1 MTEVEEVEEV
11 KEVDVVGA
19 ESATESEA
27 AAAGGRAGAAVQVGS
42 TPGVPGVPGVPE
54 ASEGVVGTNVDVDP
68 VLDEGEVEGVIPPPI
83 PPPVF
88 RVMIFED
95 VSLDLPTQYPVVTLI
110 ENEPPLRSLVFPVG
124 LAEGTALAL
133 ALRRM
138 DSPRPTTHELFME
151 VMQRGRIDVIALR
164 LNGREN
170 GNYLAELDVMTPLG
184 RERITCRPSDGLVL
198 ALRMPV
204 SAPILVDERLF
215 EDPGDVVP
223 LWDG

>member
-11 KEVDVVGA
+11 KDVDAVA
-19 ESATESEA
+19 AESEA
-27 AAAGGRAGAAVQVGS
+27 AAAGGRDGAAVQDRS
-42 TPGVPGVPGVPE
+42 TSGIPATPE
-54 ASEGVVGTNVDVDP
+54 NAVGTSAA
-68 VLDEGEVEGVIPPPI
+68 VEPTPDDGVIPPPI

-88 RVMIFED
+88 RVMVFED

-138 DSPRPTTHELFME
+138 ESPRPTTHELFME

-184 RERITCRPSDGLVL
+184 RERIPCRPSDGLVL

-204 SAPILVDERLF
+204 SAPILADDRLF
-215 EDPGDVVP
+215 EEPGDVVP

>member
-11 KEVDVVGA
+11 KEIGA
-19 ESATESEA
+19 VAAGSEAAAAESEA
-27 AAAGGRAGAAVQVGS
+27 GAAGGRAGAAVQDRS
-42 TPGVPGVPGVPE
+42 APGIPA
-54 ASEGVVGTNVDVDP
+54 ASEHAAATNADLEP
-68 VLDEGEVEGVIPPPI
+68 APDEGEIEGVIPPPI

-88 RVMIFED
+88 RVMVFED

-138 DSPRPTTHELFME
+138 ESPRPTTHELFME

-184 RERITCRPSDGLVL
+184 RERISCRPSDGLVL

-215 EDPGDVVP
+215 EEPGDVVP

>member
-11 KEVDVVGA
+11 KDVDAVTA
-19 ESATESEA
+19 ESEA
-27 AAAGGRAGAAVQVGS
+27 AAAGGRAGAAVQDRS
-42 TPGVPGVPGVPE
+42 TSGIPATPE
-54 ASEGVVGTNVDVDP
+54 NAVGTNADVEP
-68 VLDEGEVEGVIPPPI
+68 APDEGEGEGVIPPPI

-88 RVMIFED
+88 RVMVFED

-138 DSPRPTTHELFME
+138 ESPRPTTHELFME

-184 RERITCRPSDGLVL
+184 RERIPCRPSDGLVL

-215 EDPGDVVP
+215 EEPGDVVP

>member
-11 KEVDVVGA
+11 DEVKEVDAVAA
-19 ESATESEA
+19 ESDASV
-27 AAAGGRAGAAVQVGS
+27 AGAPDGAVQVGT
-42 TPGVPGVPGVPE
+42 TPGFSG
-54 ASEGVVGTNVDVDP
+54 ASEGVAGTNADVEPAPAPDP
-68 VLDEGEVEGVIPPPI
+68 AESEGEGVIPPPI

-88 RVMIFED
+88 RVMVFED

-110 ENEPPLRSLVFPVG
+110 ENEPPLRSLAFPVG

-138 DSPRPTTHELFME
+138 ESPRPTTHELFME

-215 EDPGDVVP
+215 EEPGDVVP

>member
-1 MTEVEEVEEV
+1 MTEVEEVEGVE
-11 KEVDVVGA
+11 EVDVVAA
-19 ESATESEA
+19 ESNA
-27 AAAGGRAGAAVQVGS
+27 AAAAVGDGGAVQIGS
-42 TPGVPGVPGVPE
+42 TPGMQADSG
-54 ASEGVVGTNVDVDP
+54 GVVETNADVQP
-68 VLDEGEVEGVIPPPI
+68 ALDEGAIPPPI

-88 RVMIFED
+88 RVMVVED

-138 DSPRPTTHELFME
+138 ESPRPTTHELFME

-204 SAPILVDERLF
+204 SAPILVDERLI
-215 EDPGDVVP
+215 EETGDVVP
-223 LWDG
+223 QWDG

>member
-1 MTEVEEVEEV
+1 MTEVEEV
-11 KEVDVVGA
+11 KEVDLVA
-19 ESATESEA
+19 AESEA
-27 AAAGGRAGAAVQVGS
+27 AAAGGRAGAVQVGNN
-42 TPGVPGVPGVPE
+42 PGIPG
-54 ASEGVVGTNVDVDP
+54 ASEGVVGTNADVEP
-68 VLDEGEVEGVIPPPI
+68 APDEGEGVIPPPI

-88 RVMIFED
+88 RVMVFED
-95 VSLDLPTQYPVVTLI
+95 VSLDLPTQFPVVTLI

-138 DSPRPTTHELFME
+138 ESPRPTTHELFME

-184 RERITCRPSDGLVL
+184 RERIACRPSDGLVL

-215 EDPGDVVP
+215 EEPGDVVP

>member
-11 KEVDVVGA
+11 KEVDAVA
-19 ESATESEA
+19 AESEA
-27 AAAGGRAGAAVQVGS
+27 SADGGPARAVQVGT
-42 TPGVPGVPGVPE
+42 TPGVSG
-54 ASEGVVGTNVDVDP
+54 ASEGVVGTNADVEP
-68 VLDEGEVEGVIPPPI
+68 APAPAPAESEGEGVIPSPI

-88 RVMIFED
+88 RVMVFED

-110 ENEPPLRSLVFPVG
+110 ENEPPLRSLAFPVG

-138 DSPRPTTHELFME
+138 ESPRPTTHELFME

-215 EDPGDVVP
+215 EEPGDVVP

>member
-1 MTEVEEVEEV
+1 MTEVEEV
-11 KEVDVVGA
+11 KEVDLVAA
-19 ESATESEA
+19 ESGA
-27 AAAGGRAGAAVQVGS
+27 AAAGGRAGAVQVGNN
-42 TPGVPGVPGVPE
+42 PGIPG
-54 ASEGVVGTNVDVDP
+54 ASEGVVGTNADVEP
-68 VLDEGEVEGVIPPPI
+68 APDEGEGVIPPPI

-88 RVMIFED
+88 RVMVFED
-95 VSLDLPTQYPVVTLI
+95 VSLDLPTQFPVVTLI

-138 DSPRPTTHELFME
+138 ESPRPTTHELFME

-170 GNYLAELDVMTPLG
+170 GNYLAELDLMTPLG

-215 EDPGDVVP
+215 EEPGDVVP

>member
-11 KEVDVVGA
+11 KDVDAVA
-19 ESATESEA
+19 AESEA
-27 AAAGGRAGAAVQVGS
+27 AAAGGRDGAAVQDRS
-42 TPGVPGVPGVPE
+42 TSGIPATPE
-54 ASEGVVGTNVDVDP
+54 NAVGTNADVEPTPD
-68 VLDEGEVEGVIPPPI
+68 DGVIPPPI

-88 RVMIFED
+88 RVMVFED

-138 DSPRPTTHELFME
+138 ESPRPTTHELFME

-184 RERITCRPSDGLVL
+184 RERIPCRPSDGLVL

-204 SAPILVDERLF
+204 SAPILADERLF
-215 EDPGDVVP
+215 EEPGDVVP

>member
-11 KEVDVVGA
+11 DEVKEVDAVAA
-19 ESATESEA
+19 ESDASV
-27 AAAGGRAGAAVQVGS
+27 AGAPDGAVQVG
-42 TPGVPGVPGVPE
+42 TAPGFSG
-54 ASEGVVGTNVDVDP
+54 ASEGVAGTNADVEPAPAPDP
-68 VLDEGEVEGVIPPPI
+68 AESEGEGVIPPPI

-88 RVMIFED
+88 RVMVFED

-110 ENEPPLRSLVFPVG
+110 ENEPPLRSLAFPVG

-138 DSPRPTTHELFME
+138 ESPRPTTHELFME

-215 EDPGDVVP
+215 EEPGDVVP

>member
-11 KEVDVVGA
+11 KDVDAVA
-19 ESATESEA
+19 AESEA
-27 AAAGGRAGAAVQVGS
+27 AAAGGRDGAAVQDRS
-42 TPGVPGVPGVPE
+42 TSGMPATPE
-54 ASEGVVGTNVDVDP
+54 NAVGTSADVEPTPD
-68 VLDEGEVEGVIPPPI
+68 EGVIPPPI

-88 RVMIFED
+88 RVMVFED

-138 DSPRPTTHELFME
+138 ESPRPTTHELFME

-184 RERITCRPSDGLVL
+184 RERIPCRPSDGLVL

-204 SAPILVDERLF
+204 SAPILADERLF
-215 EDPGDVVP
+215 EEPGDVVP

>member
-11 KEVDVVGA
+11 KEVEVVSSESKTAATSGRVGA
-19 ESATESEA
+19 
-27 AAAGGRAGAAVQVGS
+27 AAVQVGS
-42 TPGVPGVPGVPE
+42 TPGIPG
-54 ASEGVVGTNVDVDP
+54 ASEEVVETNADVDP
-68 VLDEGEVEGVIPPPI
+68 APDEGEVEGAMGAIPPPI
-83 PPPVF
+83 PAPVF
-88 RVMIFED
+88 RVMVFED

-110 ENEPPLRSLVFPVG
+110 ENEPPLRSLAFPVG

-138 DSPRPTTHELFME
+138 ESPRPTTHELFME

-215 EDPGDVVP
+215 EEPGDVVP

>member
-11 KEVDVVGA
+11 KEVDAVA
-19 ESATESEA
+19 AESEA
-27 AAAGGRAGAAVQVGS
+27 GATGGRAGAAVQVGS
-42 TPGVPGVPGVPE
+42 TPGIPG
-54 ASEGVVGTNVDVDP
+54 ASEGVVGTSADVEP
-68 VLDEGEVEGVIPPPI
+68 APNEGEGEGGGVIPPPI

-88 RVMIFED
+88 RVLVFED
-95 VSLDLPTQYPVVTLI
+95 VSLDLPTQYPVVTLM
-110 ENEPPLRSLVFPVG
+110 ENEPPLRSLMFPVG

-138 DSPRPTTHELFME
+138 ESPRPTTHELFME
-151 VMQRGRIDVIALR
+151 VMQRGRIEVIALR

-215 EDPGDVVP
+215 EEPGDVVP

>member
-11 KEVDVVGA
+11 KEVDAVA
-19 ESATESEA
+19 AESEA
-27 AAAGGRAGAAVQVGS
+27 SADGGPARAVQAGT
-42 TPGVPGVPGVPE
+42 TPGVSG
-54 ASEGVVGTNVDVDP
+54 ASEGVVGTNADVEPAPAPAPDP
-68 VLDEGEVEGVIPPPI
+68 AESEGEGVIPPPI

-88 RVMIFED
+88 RVMVFED

-138 DSPRPTTHELFME
+138 ESPRPTTHELFME

>member
-11 KEVDVVGA
+11 DEVKEVDAVAA
-19 ESATESEA
+19 ESDASVPGGP
-27 AAAGGRAGAAVQVGS
+27 AGAVQVGT
-42 TPGVPGVPGVPE
+42 TPGVSG
-54 ASEGVVGTNVDVDP
+54 ASEGVVGTNADVEAPPAPDP
-68 VLDEGEVEGVIPPPI
+68 AESEGEGVIPPPI

-88 RVMIFED
+88 RVMVFED

-110 ENEPPLRSLVFPVG
+110 ENEPPLRSLAFPVG

-138 DSPRPTTHELFME
+138 ESPRPTTHELFME

-184 RERITCRPSDGLVL
+184 RERIPCRPSDGLVL

-204 SAPILVDERLF
+204 SAPILADERLF
-215 EDPGDVVP
+215 EEPGDVVP

>member
-1 MTEVEEVEEV
+1 MTEVEEV
-11 KEVDVVGA
+11 KEVDLVA
-19 ESATESEA
+19 AESEA
-27 AAAGGRAGAAVQVGS
+27 AAAGGRAGAVQVGNN
-42 TPGVPGVPGVPE
+42 PGIPG
-54 ASEGVVGTNVDVDP
+54 ASEGVVGTNADVEP
-68 VLDEGEVEGVIPPPI
+68 APDEGEGVIPPPI

-88 RVMIFED
+88 RVMVFED
-95 VSLDLPTQYPVVTLI
+95 VSLDLPTQFPVVTLI

-138 DSPRPTTHELFME
+138 ESPRPTTHELFME

-215 EDPGDVVP
+215 EEPGDVVP

>member
-11 KEVDVVGA
+11 KEVDVVA
-19 ESATESEA
+19 PENVAESEA
-27 AAAGGRAGAAVQVGS
+27 AATRGRGGAAVQVGS
-42 TPGVPGVPGVPE
+42 TPGIPGVPE
-54 ASEGVVGTNVDVDP
+54 ASEGVVGTNADVDP

>member
-11 KEVDVVGA
+11 KDVDAVA
-19 ESATESEA
+19 AESEA
-27 AAAGGRAGAAVQVGS
+27 AAAGGRAGAAVQDRS
-42 TPGVPGVPGVPE
+42 TSGIPATPE
-54 ASEGVVGTNVDVDP
+54 NAVGTNADVEPVRDEDEDEVDGVGD
-68 VLDEGEVEGVIPPPI
+68 GVIPPPI

-88 RVMIFED
+88 RVMVFED

-138 DSPRPTTHELFME
+138 ESPRPTTHELFME

-184 RERITCRPSDGLVL
+184 RERIPCRPSDGLVL

-204 SAPILVDERLF
+204 SAPILADERLF
-215 EDPGDVVP
+215 EEPGDVVP

>member
-11 KEVDVVGA
+11 EEVDVVAA
-19 ESATESEA
+19 ESTA
-27 AAAGGRAGAAVQVGS
+27 AVADVGDGGAVQVGS
-42 TPGVPGVPGVPE
+42 IPGMPE
-54 ASEGVVGTNVDVDP
+54 ASGGVVGTNAEVEP
-68 VLDEGEVEGVIPPPI
+68 APVEGVIPPPTPPT

-88 RVMIFED
+88 RVMVVED

-110 ENEPPLRSLVFPVG
+110 ENEPPLRSLAFPVG

-138 DSPRPTTHELFME
+138 ESPRPTTHELFME

-204 SAPILVDERLF
+204 PAPVLVDERLF
-215 EDPGDVVP
+215 EETGDVVP
-223 LWDG
+223 QWDG

>member
-42 TPGVPGVPGVPE
+42 TPGVPGV
-54 ASEGVVGTNVDVDP
+54 SEGVVGTNADVDP
-68 VLDEGEVEGVIPPPI
+68 VLDEGVIPPPI

>member
-11 KEVDVVGA
+11 KDVDAVA
-19 ESATESEA
+19 AESEA
-27 AAAGGRAGAAVQVGS
+27 AAAGGRDGAAVQDRS
-42 TPGVPGVPGVPE
+42 TSGIPATLE
-54 ASEGVVGTNVDVDP
+54 NAVGTNADVEPTPD
-68 VLDEGEVEGVIPPPI
+68 DGVIPPPI

-88 RVMIFED
+88 RVMVFED

-138 DSPRPTTHELFME
+138 ESPRPTTHELFME

-215 EDPGDVVP
+215 EEPGDVVP

>member
-11 KEVDVVGA
+11 KEVKEVKEVDLVAA
-19 ESATESEA
+19 ESETV
-27 AAAGGRAGAAVQVGS
+27 AAGGRAAAAVQVGS
-42 TPGVPGVPGVPE
+42 TPGIPG
-54 ASEGVVGTNVDVDP
+54 ASEDVVGTNANVEPAPDE
-68 VLDEGEVEGVIPPPI
+68 DEGEGGDVIPPPI

-88 RVMIFED
+88 RVMVFDD

-138 DSPRPTTHELFME
+138 ESPRPTTHELFME

-184 RERITCRPSDGLVL
+184 RERISCRPSDGLVL

>member
-1 MTEVEEVEEV
+1 MNEVEEVEEV
-11 KEVDVVGA
+11 KEVEGVA
-19 ESATESEA
+19 EESEA
-27 AAAGGRAGAAVQVGS
+27 SAAGARAGAVQVRT
-42 TPGVPGVPGVPE
+42 TPGISGS
-54 ASEGVVGTNVDVDP
+54 SEGAEGTNA
-68 VLDEGEVEGVIPPPI
+68 DEEPAPARVPTPAESEGEGVIPPPI
-83 PPPVF
+83 PAPVF
-88 RVMIFED
+88 RVMVFED

-110 ENEPPLRSLVFPVG
+110 ENEPPLRSLAFPVG

-138 DSPRPTTHELFME
+138 ESPRPTTHELFME

-215 EDPGDVVP
+215 EEPGDVVP

>member
-11 KEVDVVGA
+11 KEVDLVTA
-19 ESATESEA
+19 ESQA
-27 AAAGGRAGAAVQVGS
+27 AAAGGRAGAVQVGS
-42 TPGVPGVPGVPE
+42 TPGIPG
-54 ASEGVVGTNVDVDP
+54 ASEGVVGTNADVEP
-68 VLDEGEVEGVIPPPI
+68 APDEGEGVIPPPI

-88 RVMIFED
+88 RVMVFED
-95 VSLDLPTQYPVVTLI
+95 VSLDLPTQFPVVTLI

-138 DSPRPTTHELFME
+138 ESPRPTTHELFME

-184 RERITCRPSDGLVL
+184 RERIACRPSDGLVL

-215 EDPGDVVP
+215 EETGDVVP
-223 LWDG
+223 QWDG

>member
-1 MTEVEEVEEV
+1 MTEVEQVEEVEEV
-11 KEVDVVGA
+11 EGAEQVEEVDVVSA
-19 ESATESEA
+19 ESKA
-27 AAAGGRAGAAVQVGS
+27 AAAGGRDGAVQVGS
-42 TPGVPGVPGVPE
+42 TPGMHAVSG
-54 ASEGVVGTNVDVDP
+54 GVVGTNADVEP
-68 VLDEGEVEGVIPPPI
+68 APVEGVIPPPI

-88 RVMIFED
+88 RVMVVED

-138 DSPRPTTHELFME
+138 ESPRPTTHELFME

-215 EDPGDVVP
+215 EETGDVVP
-223 LWDG
+223 QWDG